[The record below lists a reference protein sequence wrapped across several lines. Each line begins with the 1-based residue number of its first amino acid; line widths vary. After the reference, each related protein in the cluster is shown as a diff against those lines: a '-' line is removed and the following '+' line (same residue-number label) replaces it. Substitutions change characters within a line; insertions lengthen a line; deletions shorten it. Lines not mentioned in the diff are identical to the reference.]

1 IEDIRSV
8 ILANAKDIKKGLV
21 ILEQEWSRILKAL
34 ESESLKYLIT
44 VITDSAA
51 RFRDIHLKKPLGEV
65 PIISLVG
72 EIFVR
77 RDSLSRRFLTQRLA
91 KMGFAVACAPVTE
104 WFLYI
109 DLMLSKGFLKKKLS
123 KLEMIEAMYRKKYMA
138 KYEKIIQA
146 IFKTSGIYHGQSV
159 NIQTIIDCALPFI
172 PMDLAGEGIL
182 TVGSSLM
189 NIASSACGVIALG
202 PFGCM
207 PNRISEAILNKT
219 MNQDQKIQTDP
230 DNHELKSVL
239 TNMDHLPFLAIES
252 DGRPFPQIIEAK
264 LETFLLRAIRL
275 HHRMIEKDS
284 TIVNDLKDNIRV
296 PLYCD

>member
-1 IEDIRSV
+1 SV
-8 ILANAKDIKKGLV
+8 ILTNAKSINKGLK
-21 ILEQEWSRILKAL
+21 ILEQEWTFILKAL
-34 ESESLKYLIT
+34 ESESLKHLIG

-51 RFRDIHLKKPLGEV
+51 RLQTIPMKRPLDEV
-65 PIISLVG
+65 PVISLVG

-77 RDSLSRRFLTQRLA
+77 RDSISRRFLTQQLA
-91 KMGFAVACAPVTE
+91 KNGFAVACAPVTE

-123 KLEMIEAMYRKKYMA
+123 KFEMLEALYRKKYMA
-138 KYEKIIQA
+138 KYEKVIQT
-146 IFKTSGIYHGQSV
+146 IFKKSGIYHGHSV
-159 NIQTIIDCALPFI
+159 NIQSIIDCASPFI

-189 NIASSACGVIALG
+189 NIASSACGVIAIG

-219 MNQDQKIQTDP
+219 MNQNQKIHTDP

-264 LETFLLRAIRL
+264 LETFLLRAMRL
-275 HHRMIEKDS
+275 HNRMIEKNS
-284 TIVNDLKDNIRV
+284 TIENDLKNNIRI
-296 PLYCD
+296 PLHCD